1 MAAKLINTIGR
12 PNTNTS
18 AADKIAALQLMETL
32 TLDEL
37 KEQEDAIKRVARDD
51 PNAEVKKQAFVT
63 LGKLGAKEAE
73 KAKVDDAEKAK
84 EDTAKED
91 AKAKYDK
98 AIADSKAAIA
108 AGVAKADEKL
118 AEQLL
123 ESKLGLEN
131 SAREVKYPHPP
142 PAHPPPTPRLLR
154 RRLTRRSPLTAP
166 NCSLPDCARMSCSAT
181 ESGGGE

>member
-1 MAAKLINTIGR
+1 MATKLLDED
-12 PNTNTS
+12 TS
-18 AADKIAALQLMETL
+18 TADKIAALQLMETL
-32 TLDEL
+32 TLDKF
-37 KEQEDAIKRVARDD
+37 KEQENVIKRVARDD
-51 PNAEVKKQAFVT
+51 REAEVKEQAFLT
-63 LGKLGAKEAE
+63 LSKLGAKEAE
-73 KAKVDDAEKAK
+73 KAKAD
-84 EDTAKED
+84 
-91 AKAKYDK
+91 DK

-108 AGVAKADEKL
+108 AGVAKADKKR

-131 SAREVKYPHPP
+131 SAREVKHPHPP

-181 ESGGGE
+181 EGRGGE